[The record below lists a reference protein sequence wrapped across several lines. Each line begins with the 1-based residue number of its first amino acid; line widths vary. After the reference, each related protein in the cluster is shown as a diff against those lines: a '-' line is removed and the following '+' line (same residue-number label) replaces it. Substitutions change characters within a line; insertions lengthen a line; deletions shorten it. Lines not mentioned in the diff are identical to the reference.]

1 MTQHFERLCVQG
13 GSDPNTF
20 GRFKSVGIFVT
31 YKHHKHTMKSFCT
44 LLLLVVTIV
53 LGMGPQQVQAQS
65 STTGDQILNT
75 VTTAVPFLR
84 VAPDAR
90 AGGMADVGISVSAD
104 PNGWFHNP
112 AKMAFADRDLGFS
125 VTYTPWLRQ
134 LVNDIYLASVYG
146 FKRIDDMSTI
156 GGSLRYFSLGNI
168 TFTNQSGQ
176 FIGDFRPNEFAIDAG
191 YSRKLTDYFS
201 AGTMLRFIYSNLAT
215 GQQVNGVDVR
225 PGTSVA
231 ADLSFFYQNPDLEL
245 GDMDATLAWGLNI
258 SNLGAKIT
266 YTADAQNRDFLPSN
280 IGTGVSL
287 NMQLDDY
294 NQLLISLDMNKLLA
308 PTPDTTRTQE
318 WKEQS
323 VPSAVIN
330 SFSDAPGGFS
340 EELREVIFQLGLE
353 YWYDNQFAVRAGY
366 FYEADSKGGRNF
378 FTVGLGLKYNVFGL
392 NFSYL
397 IPTTNQRN
405 PLDNTLRFSL
415 NFDFDALTGG
425 QK

>member
-1 MTQHFERLCVQG
+1 MMK
-13 GSDPNTF
+13 
-20 GRFKSVGIFVT
+20 RFSALAMAWTICAGAF
-31 YKHHKHTMKSFCT
+31 T
-44 LLLLVVTIV
+44 L
-53 LGMGPQQVQAQS
+53 QAQ
-65 STTGDQILNT
+65 TLGNDILNT

-84 VAPDAR
+84 IAPDAR
-90 AGGMADVGISVSAD
+90 AGGMADLGVSVSAD

-112 AKMAFADRDLGFS
+112 AKMSFADKEMGLS

-156 GGSLRYFSLGNI
+156 GGSLRYFSLGSI
-168 TFTNQSGQ
+168 QFTNQSGQ
-176 FIGDFRPNEFAIDAG
+176 YIGDFRPNEFALDFG
-191 YSRKLTDYFS
+191 YSRKLSDYFS
-201 AGTMLRFIYSNLAT
+201 AGTMLRFIYSNMAT
-215 GQQVNGVDVR
+215 GQQVNGIDVR
-225 PGTSVA
+225 PGTAVA
-231 ADLSFFYQNPDLEL
+231 ADLSFFYQNDDIEV
-245 GDMDATLAWGLNI
+245 GDMDATLAWGVNI
-258 SNLGAKIT
+258 SNLGSKIT
-266 YTADAQNRDFLPSN
+266 YTADATNRDFLPAN
-280 IGTGVSL
+280 LGVGISL

-294 NQLLISLDMNKLLA
+294 NQLMIGIDLNKLMA
-308 PTPDTTRTQE
+308 PTPEPTGE
-318 WKEQS
+318 FKNQS

-340 EELREVIFQLGLE
+340 EEFREIIWTAGAE

-366 FYEADSKGGRNF
+366 FYEHGTKGGRNF

-415 NFDFDALTGG
+415 NFDFDALTGNSG
-425 QK
+425 N

>member
-1 MTQHFERLCVQG
+1 MMQHFERPCVQG
-13 GSDPNTF
+13 GSDQLTLGCF
-20 GRFKSVGIFVT
+20 QSVGIFVT
-31 YKHHKHTMKSFCT
+31 YKHHTSTMRSFCT
-44 LLLLVVTIV
+44 LLLLAITLALAI
-53 LGMGPQQVQAQS
+53 GPQPVQAQS
-65 STTGDQILNT
+65 STAGEDILNT

-90 AGGMADVGISVSAD
+90 AGGMADVGISVSPD

-112 AKMAFADRDLGFS
+112 AKMAFAERDLGFS

-146 FKRIDDMSTI
+146 FKRIDEMQTI

-191 YSRKLTDYFS
+191 YSRKLSDYFS

-231 ADLSFFYQNPDLEL
+231 ADIAFFYQNPDIEL
-245 GDMDATLAWGLNI
+245 GDMDATLAWGVNV

-280 IGTGVSL
+280 IGVGASL
-287 NMQLDDY
+287 NMELDQY
-294 NQLLISLDMNKLLA
+294 NQFLISVDFNKLLA
-308 PTPDTTRTQE
+308 PTPDTTANQA

-323 VPSAVIN
+323 VPAAILG

-340 EELREVIFQLGLE
+340 EEIREIIWQIGAE

-366 FYEADSKGGRNF
+366 FFEADTKGGRNF

>member
-1 MTQHFERLCVQG
+1 MK
-13 GSDPNTF
+13 TF
-20 GRFKSVGIFVT
+20 STILLAA
-31 YKHHKHTMKSFCT
+31 MT
-44 LLLLVVTIV
+44 LLIGFWPST
-53 LGMGPQQVQAQS
+53 AS
-65 STTGDQILNT
+65 SQTAGDEFLNT

-112 AKMAFADRDLGFS
+112 AKMAFAEKDLGFS

-146 FKRIDDMSTI
+146 FKRIDDMQTI

-191 YSRKLTDYFS
+191 YSRKLSDYFS

-231 ADLSFFYQNPDLEL
+231 ADLSFFYQNPDIEL

-308 PTPDTTRTQE
+308 PTPDTTGTQE

-323 VPSAVIN
+323 VPSAVLG

-340 EELREVIFQLGLE
+340 EEFREIIFQLGAE

-366 FYEADSKGGRNF
+366 FYEADTKGGRNF

>member
-1 MTQHFERLCVQG
+1 MSTARNIIVCMALIISALFSSPAYAQG
-13 GSDPNTF
+13 FNTNSD
-20 GRFKSVGIFVT
+20 
-31 YKHHKHTMKSFCT
+31 
-44 LLLLVVTIV
+44 
-53 LGMGPQQVQAQS
+53 
-65 STTGDQILNT
+65 ILNT

-90 AGGMADVGISVSAD
+90 AGGMADVGISVSPDA
-104 PNGWFHNP
+104 NGWFHNP
-112 AKMAFADRDLGFS
+112 AKMAFAQKDLGFS

-134 LVNDIYLASVYG
+134 LVNDIYLASLYG
-146 FKRIDDMSTI
+146 FKRIDDMQTI
-156 GGSLRYFSLGNI
+156 GGSLRFFSLGNI

-176 FIGDFRPNEFAIDAG
+176 FIGDFRPNEFAIDLG
-191 YSRKLTDYFS
+191 YSRKLSDYFS

-231 ADLSFFYQNPDLEL
+231 ADLSFFYQNPDIEL
-245 GDMDATLAWGLNI
+245 GDMDAVLAWGVNI

-280 IGTGVSL
+280 LGAGVSL
-287 NMQLDDY
+287 DMELDDY
-294 NQLLISLDMNKLLA
+294 NRILVSLDMNKLLA
-308 PTPDTTRTQE
+308 PTPDTSGTLA
-318 WKEQS
+318 WKDQS

-340 EELREVIFQLGLE
+340 EEFREIIFQLGAE

-366 FYEADSKGGRNF
+366 FYEADTKGGRNF

-425 QK
+425 QQ